1 MNLVIVRLIK
11 KRQIYNFI
19 LPTEISGNYWIT
31 DTDYLGNQR
40 NLINVEEYQGHWKIK
55 SDFETKIMNGDEE
68 LKSAILEDYHLY
80 FLKVN
85 TDNEYVI
92 LYCSPSIEKESV
104 RLQPRR
110 DGELLIGNDSN
121 SAIYYAH
128 PLVSK
133 QHARLIYNK
142 KQWIIQDLNS
152 KYGTYVN
159 NASIGTQALN
169 YGDIVFIMGLKL
181 IIMPDFIVVNNIG
194 NLVSFDNNTFE
205 VQGSITQEL
214 TVQDNPEEE
223 QIEFFKEE
231 DYFYRA
237 PRFKTMIEDANI
249 RVDGPPGKQEEDKTP
264 AIFTVGPM
272 ITMSMMSMTMV
283 YSALQGVIDGTKD
296 IDSAMPTLVMGG
308 AMMLSMLLL
317 PLLNRA
323 YQKRQKRKR
332 EALRQTKYIEYIN
345 QMRDEIKSTM
355 NIQRQILIDNYLQL
369 IYSEALSTIQEAYPK
384 ACHLVKFVLAN
395 TLIFK
400 VHLNFFLLGHKKY

>member
-181 IIMPDFIVVNNIG
+181 V
-194 NLVSFDNNTFE
+194 L
-205 VQGSITQEL
+205 ITIL
-214 TVQDNPEEE
+214 LK
-223 QIEFFKEE
+223 FK
-231 DYFYRA
+231 D
-237 PRFKTMIEDANI
+237 
-249 RVDGPPGKQEEDKTP
+249 Q
-264 AIFTVGPM
+264 
-272 ITMSMMSMTMV
+272 
-283 YSALQGVIDGTKD
+283 
-296 IDSAMPTLVMGG
+296 
-308 AMMLSMLLL
+308 
-317 PLLNRA
+317 
-323 YQKRQKRKR
+323 
-332 EALRQTKYIEYIN
+332 
-345 QMRDEIKSTM
+345 
-355 NIQRQILIDNYLQL
+355 
-369 IYSEALSTIQEAYPK
+369 
-384 ACHLVKFVLAN
+384 
-395 TLIFK
+395 
-400 VHLNFFLLGHKKY
+400 